1 MVNPSL
7 LTTHD
12 LHYSC
17 CIRPSHLPV
26 VTNSYV
32 ITTYVTVPFK
42 IPRVFLS
49 VTLLNSPSLIPP
61 WNEDHKFC
69 SVAMLLP
76 FYSPEICLF
85 WEVHVFLTI
94 VSMYEDP
101 TKSGLIAGSTSEVHA
116 EENNEMFHVYKV
128 LMENSLKTKLENL
141 KIPMSRNGS
150 HR

>member
-1 MVNPSL
+1 M
-7 LTTHD
+7 
-12 LHYSC
+12 
-17 CIRPSHLPV
+17 
-26 VTNSYV
+26 
-32 ITTYVTVPFK
+32 
-42 IPRVFLS
+42 
-49 VTLLNSPSLIPP
+49 
-61 WNEDHKFC
+61 
-69 SVAMLLP
+69 
-76 FYSPEICLF
+76 
-85 WEVHVFLTI
+85 TI